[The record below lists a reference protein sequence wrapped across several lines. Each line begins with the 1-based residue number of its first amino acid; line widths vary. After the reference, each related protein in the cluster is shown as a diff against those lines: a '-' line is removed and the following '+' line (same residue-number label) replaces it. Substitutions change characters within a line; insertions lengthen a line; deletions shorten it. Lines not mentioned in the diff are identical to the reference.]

1 MLKTYLHC
9 HKAFKY
15 VNLTLSIFMLSFLCE
30 ERTIKCAEEIQLCCS
45 PTQTTLSE
53 SGQAAYFAGLP
64 SSLRLVPKQRL
75 VLFVS
80 GVQRATIE
88 AGITLVRSLNRLPLY
103 MLKLSLDLDLKSM
116 LSRQNGFRI
125 FPWWSLHLHIDRIL
139 ARYWS
144 F

>member
-1 MLKTYLHC
+1 
-9 HKAFKY
+9 
-15 VNLTLSIFMLSFLCE
+15 MLSFLCE

-88 AGITLVRSLNRLPLY
+88 AVNYACSISEQVTTLYVEIEPGSGPQVHA
-103 MLKLSLDLDLKSM
+103 K
-116 LSRQNGFRI
+116 
-125 FPWWSLHLHIDRIL
+125 
-139 ARYWS
+139 
-144 F
+144 